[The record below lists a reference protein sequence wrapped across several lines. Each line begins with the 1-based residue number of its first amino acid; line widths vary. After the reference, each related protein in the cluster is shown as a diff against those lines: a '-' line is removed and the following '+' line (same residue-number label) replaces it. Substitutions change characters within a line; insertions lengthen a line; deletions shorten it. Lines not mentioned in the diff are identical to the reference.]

1 MTSGEVMKENIKY
14 MLKNWIAW
22 DKKSLIY
29 FLIRVPALVFQPIV
43 TAYIPKAMI
52 DCIEKGVSIERL
64 ILVVALLSL
73 LLTFTIWI
81 DPFMKELIRGG
92 ARIVRMRYAVMAFRK
107 NLSTDYVSI
116 ESLEGR
122 ELHKRAE
129 AFYNARFSSGADFIE
144 ECNNFLVCII
154 GVIASAV
161 LIYKI
166 NILMILLILL
176 TCVSEFII
184 LKVLNKKQKA
194 MLDDSSKLSSKLDY
208 FYKLSKSS
216 DASKDIKLYGF
227 QDYFIYTVAK
237 ITSDIERIIAKY
249 TNQSASVSGIR
260 AVLNL
265 IRQLISYVYLIYL
278 VTIGSLTISEF
289 VFYFGIITGFSNWI
303 VNLVF
308 SYSKI
313 ERSANDCAVFRKY
326 IESENESK
334 DKPDVNFSG
343 IESIEFKDV
352 SFTYPSAEKSTIKNM
367 SFKVNKSENIAIV
380 GENGAGKTTAI
391 KLLCGLY
398 YPTSGDILINGK
410 SNRDFSNESYFNLFS
425 AVFQD
430 YFFMPMTIAENISA
444 EKDYDKEKLYSAFK
458 KSGILEKINALPDK
472 ENSLMDKNV
481 YKNAVDF
488 SGGEKQKLL
497 LAKAIY
503 KNAPILILDEPTAA
517 LDPISENEL
526 YLKYNELTENK
537 ISFFISHR
545 LSSTRFCN
553 RILFIKDGRIAES
566 GTHEELMAQKGAYY
580 RMYQIQSYYYKETE
594 VAVNE

>member
-1 MTSGEVMKENIKY
+1 MKENIKY
-14 MLKNWIAW
+14 MLKNWITW

-29 FLIRVPALVFQPIV
+29 FLIRVPALVLQPIV

-52 DCIEKGVSIERL
+52 DCINDGVTVGRL

-107 NLSTDYVSI
+107 NLSTDYVNI
-116 ESLEGR
+116 ESLEGK

-144 ECNNFLVCII
+144 EYNDFLVCII

-176 TCVSEFII
+176 TCVGEFII

>member
-1 MTSGEVMKENIKY
+1 MKENIKY

-29 FLIRVPALVFQPIV
+29 FLIRVPALVLQPII

-92 ARIVRMRYAVMAFRK
+92 ARIVRMCYAVMAFRK
-107 NLSTDYVSI
+107 NLSTDYVNI
-116 ESLEGR
+116 ESLEGK

-144 ECNNFLVCII
+144 EYNDFLVCII

-176 TCVSEFII
+176 TCVGEFII

>member
-1 MTSGEVMKENIKY
+1 MKENIKY
-14 MLKNWIAW
+14 MLKNWTAW

-29 FLIRVPALVFQPIV
+29 FFIRVPALVFQPIV

-52 DCIEKGVSIERL
+52 DCIEKGVTTERL

-73 LLTFTIWI
+73 LLTFTIWM

-154 GVIASAV
+154 GVIASTI

-176 TCVSEFII
+176 TCVGEFII
-184 LKVLNKKQKA
+184 LKVLNKKQKIT
-194 MLDDSSKLSSKLDY
+194 LDDSSKLSSKLDY

-216 DASKDIKLYGF
+216 NASKDIKLYGF

-237 ITSDIERIIAKY
+237 ITSNIEKIIAKY

-278 VTIGSLTISEF
+278 VTIGCLTVSEF

-334 DKPDVNFSG
+334 DKPDVDFSE

-352 SFTYPSAEKSTIKNM
+352 SFTYPSAEKSTINNM
-367 SFKVNKSENIAIV
+367 SFKINKGENIAIV

-398 YPTSGDILINGK
+398 YPTNGDILINGK
-410 SNRDFSNESYFNLFS
+410 SSRDFSSESYFNLFS

-444 EKDYDKEKLYSAFK
+444 EMDYDKEKLYSAFK
-458 KSGILEKINALPDK
+458 KAGILEKINALPNK
-472 ENSLMDKNV
+472 ENALMDKNV

-503 KNAPILILDEPTAA
+503 KNAPVLILDEPTAA
-517 LDPISENEL
+517 LDPIAENEL
-526 YLKYNELTENK
+526 YLKYNEMTSGK

-545 LSSTRFCN
+545 LSSTRFCD
-553 RILFIKDGRIAES
+553 RILFIKNGRIAES

>member
-1 MTSGEVMKENIKY
+1 MKENIKY

-107 NLSTDYVSI
+107 NLSTDYVNI
-116 ESLEGR
+116 ESLEGK

-129 AFYNARFSSGADFIE
+129 AFYNARFSSSADFIE
-144 ECNNFLVCII
+144 EYNDFLVCII

-176 TCVSEFII
+176 TCVGEFII

-481 YKNAVDF
+481 YKNAGDF

>member
-1 MTSGEVMKENIKY
+1 
-14 MLKNWIAW
+14 MLSNWIEW
-22 DKKSLIY
+22 DKKSLL
-29 FLIRVPALVFQPIV
+29 FFFARVPALVFQPIV

-73 LLTFTIWI
+73 LLTLTIWM

-107 NLSTDYVSI
+107 NLSTDYVNI
-116 ESLEGR
+116 ESLKSR
-122 ELHKRAE
+122 ELQKRAE
-129 AFYNARFSSGADFIE
+129 AFYSARFSSGADFIE
-144 ECNNFLVCII
+144 ECNDFLVCII
-154 GVIASAV
+154 GVITSAV

-176 TCVSEFII
+176 TCVGEFII
-184 LKVLNKKQKA
+184 LKILNKNQKA

-216 DASKDIKLYGF
+216 DASKDIKIYGF

-237 ITSDIERIIAKY
+237 ITADIEKIISKY
-249 TNQSASVSGIR
+249 TNQSAAVSGVR
-260 AVLNL
+260 AILNL
-265 IRQLISYVYLIYL
+265 IRQLIAYVYLIYL
-278 VTIGSLTISEF
+278 VTNGRLTVSEF

-313 ERSANDCAVFRKY
+313 ERSVNECAVFRKY

-334 DKPDVNFSG
+334 DKPDVDFSE

-352 SFTYPSAEKSTIKNM
+352 SFTYPSAEKSTINNM
-367 SFKVNKSENIAIV
+367 SFKINKGENIAIV

-398 YPTSGDILINGK
+398 YPTNGDILINGK
-410 SNRDFSNESYFNLFS
+410 SSRDFSSESYFDLFS

-444 EKDYDKEKLYSAFK
+444 EMDYDKEKLYSAFK
-458 KSGILEKINALPDK
+458 KAGILEKINALPNK
-472 ENSLMDKNV
+472 ENALMDKNV

-497 LAKAIY
+497 LAKAVY
-503 KNAPILILDEPTAA
+503 KNAPVLILDEPTAA

-553 RILFIKDGRIAES
+553 RILFVKDGRIAES

>member
-1 MTSGEVMKENIKY
+1 MLSDLKY
-14 MLKNWIAW
+14 MLSNWIEW
-22 DKKSLIY
+22 DKKSLL
-29 FLIRVPALVFQPIV
+29 FFFVRVPALVLQPIV

-52 DCIEKGVSIERL
+52 DCIEKGVTTERL

-73 LLTFTIWI
+73 LLTFTIWM

-154 GVIASAV
+154 GVIASTI

-176 TCVSEFII
+176 TCVGEFII
-184 LKVLNKKQKA
+184 LKVLNKKQKITF
-194 MLDDSSKLSSKLDY
+194 DDSSKLSSKLDY

-216 DASKDIKLYGF
+216 NASKDIKLYGF

-237 ITSDIERIIAKY
+237 ITSNIEKIIAKY

-278 VTIGSLTISEF
+278 VTIGCLTVSEF

-334 DKPDVNFSG
+334 DKPDVDFSE

-352 SFTYPSAEKSTIKNM
+352 SFTYPSAEKSTINNM
-367 SFKVNKSENIAIV
+367 SFKINKGENIAIV

-398 YPTSGDILINGK
+398 YPTNGDILINGK
-410 SNRDFSNESYFNLFS
+410 SSRDFSSESYFDLFS

-444 EKDYDKEKLYSAFK
+444 EMDYDKEKLYSAFK
-458 KSGILEKINALPDK
+458 KAGILEKINALPNK
-472 ENSLMDKNV
+472 ENALMDKNV

-497 LAKAIY
+497 LAKAVY
-503 KNAPILILDEPTAA
+503 KNAPVLILDEPTAA

-553 RILFIKDGRIAES
+553 RILFVKDGRIAES